1 MIGLCDCNSFYA
13 TCEKLFRPDLKNKPV
28 VVLSNNDGCIVAL
41 SKEAKNLGIKRG
53 APLFNAKD
61 QLENNNVEIFSSN
74 YTLYQNISDRV
85 MDVLKSLVGT
95 IMPYSIDEAFFI
107 MPENIDAEE
116 LRMTIVQY
124 TGIEVSIGVAR
135 TKTLAKVANHI
146 GKKLQ
151 SGAFILTEEIEK
163 DILKDTPV
171 AEVWGIGYRKS
182 VLLNQYGIKT
192 AYDLTLKNDIWI
204 KKQLT
209 ITGYSTVC
217 ELRGIAMVNIDNPPL
232 KSTCSG
238 ISFSQVRTEYK
249 EIEEAIACH
258 CTNIANKLIDNGMN
272 CQTISINL
280 FTNRFL
286 EDYIAPCAVIK
297 LIEPTN
303 YIPTLIKAGIS
314 VLRKIYKKANYKGC
328 RVWATELT
336 PSNSRQMQLFISED
350 EQNKIAKQDKLSLI
364 VNDITQI
371 YGRKTLTC
379 AATNN
384 MTKNDLMSR
393 EKLSPCYT
401 TKWSDLPIA
410 KI

>member
-1 MIGLCDCNSFYA
+1 MIGLCDCNTFYA

-41 SKEAKNLGIKRG
+41 SKEAKKLGIKRG
-53 APLFNAKD
+53 APLYNAKE
-61 QLENNNVEIFSSN
+61 QLRINDVEVFSSN
-74 YTLYQNISDRV
+74 YALYQDISDRI
-85 MDVLKSLVGT
+85 MNVLKSLVGT

-107 MPENIDAEE
+107 MPQNIDIDD
-116 LRMTIVQY
+116 LRKTIIQN

-146 GKKLQ
+146 GKKLPN
-151 SGAFILTEEIEK
+151 GTFILTPEDEKKRLK
-163 DILKDTPV
+163 DISV
-171 AEVWGIGYRKS
+171 SEVWGIGYQKAN
-182 VLLNQYGIKT
+182 LLNQYGIRT

-204 KKQLT
+204 KKKLT
-209 ITGYSTVC
+209 ITGYATVS
-217 ELRGIAMVNIDNPPL
+217 ELRGRTMVNIDNPPL

-238 ISFSQVRTEYK
+238 ISFSHVRSEY
-249 EIEEAIACH
+249 EEMEEAIACH
-258 CTNIANKLIDNGMN
+258 CTNIANKLIENGMN
-272 CQTISINL
+272 CQTISVSI

-286 EDYIAPCAVIK
+286 QDYIAPCAVIK

-314 VLRKIYKKANYKGC
+314 ILRKIYKKADYKGC

-336 PSNSRQMQLFISED
+336 PSDSRQMQLFLSEN
-350 EQNKIAKQDKLSLI
+350 EQTKLANQDKLSLV

-371 YGRKTLTC
+371 YGRKALTC
-379 AATNN
+379 AATNK

-393 EKLSPCYT
+393 ERLSPCYT
-401 TKWSDLPIA
+401 TKWSDLPIV